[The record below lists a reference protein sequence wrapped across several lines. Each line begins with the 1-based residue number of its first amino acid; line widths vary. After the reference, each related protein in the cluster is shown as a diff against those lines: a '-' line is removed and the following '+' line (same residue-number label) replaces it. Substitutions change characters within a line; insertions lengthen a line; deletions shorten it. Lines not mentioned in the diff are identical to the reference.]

1 MQVQIQ
7 HRHLTFNSGSTL
19 GQKTYLLVKNPT
31 DHQLTQVLQSYM
43 QPAENI
49 EASKRNQERVAE
61 NETRQ
66 NHWSQD
72 AWLMI
77 QMMECIIQRNMSHRN
92 YSGGDREFSNNVVG
106 IWFLMCP
113 LNAGGP
119 NGKTFKLA

>member
-43 QPAENI
+43 QPAENT

-61 NETRQ
+61 NETGQ
-66 NHWSQD
+66 KP
-72 AWLMI
+72 L
-77 QMMECIIQRNMSHRN
+77 EPGC
-92 YSGGDREFSNNVVG
+92 VVNDTNDG
-106 IWFLMCP
+106 MHYLEKHVP
-113 LNAGGP
+113 QEL
-119 NGKTFKLA
+119 LRR